1 VRYRICV
8 AMVLAAVAAPVLAIA
23 QSPEAA
29 SAVAQLEASRDSLL
43 ASIEGMTPEQWQY
56 RESEDRWSA
65 HEIVEHL
72 ALNEDVFYEMITQQV
87 MKTER
92 RSEPLADAATADGQ
106 LMAMVTDRS
115 QRFQAPEVVRPRSEF
130 ATPREAVDHF
140 VAARERTLEFARNTP
155 DLRLHAMSMM
165 GGPDRDAVQWLTFVA
180 GHTIRHTAQLQQVK
194 DHPGFP
200 KR

>member
-1 VRYRICV
+1 M
-8 AMVLAAVAAPVLAIA
+8 AMVLAAVAAPVLTAA
-23 QSPEAA
+23 QSAEAA

-92 RSEPLADAATADGQ
+92 RSEPLADAAAVDGQ

-115 QRFQAPEVVRPRSEF
+115 QRFQAPEVVRPRREF

-200 KR
+200 RR